1 MYTALL
7 SLIPYVLF
15 SIYFL
20 IEVKALTK
28 KMIHETSSNNIL
40 QASVS
45 LEERTRRLNEQWG
58 GKTDKA
64 SRELL
69 AGELLDIAVYGYKPM
84 AYILDTNGAVIAKAR
99 NDLEPEVHIDLL
111 EAHHST
117 ILDHKSGHVTVNA
130 PGEKVHLLY
139 MSLDKAGWFIAYL
152 IPESRLMSI
161 AAGQAE
167 DYADTQVYKLVQRMS
182 FFLFIGM
189 LLILFFSYFF
199 SEFFTTPIRQL
210 TSALIQR
217 AKGFEIDPL
226 HTKRSDEIGELI
238 HTFNY
243 MDSTIQKLITELHSR
258 SNQLEE
264 NVQKRTRDLQEAN
277 DLLQQ
282 TYSKLKR
289 SEKSRSEL
297 IVQVSHDLK
306 TPLTSMKGFL
316 EILNKYALPQEQKKE
331 LIDQLLVQTNQ
342 IIQLIEG
349 LFDLSSLDAEEL
361 TFQKEWINIEFIMD
375 HALKTVFSDGEHANI
390 TLNTYY
396 EDHLPLVFVDPKKIY
411 RVFINILNNSI
422 KYASN
427 QPKIHIKIT
436 VYLNNKDIVIKM
448 QDNGMGIQKENI
460 DKVFVPYYRET
471 RSVEKEIQGSGLGLS
486 ISKKMIEAHH
496 GDIFIESE
504 VNQGTTVYIMLPVVD
519 TGAMMSGVSDMS
531 AG

>member
-1 MYTALL
+1 M
-7 SLIPYVLF
+7 
-15 SIYFL
+15 
-20 IEVKALTK
+20 
-28 KMIHETSSNNIL
+28 
-40 QASVS
+40 
-45 LEERTRRLNEQWG
+45 
-58 GKTDKA
+58 
-64 SRELL
+64 
-69 AGELLDIAVYGYKPM
+69 
-84 AYILDTNGAVIAKAR
+84 
-99 NDLEPEVHIDLL
+99 
-111 EAHHST
+111 
-117 ILDHKSGHVTVNA
+117 
-130 PGEKVHLLY
+130 
-139 MSLDKAGWFIAYL
+139 
-152 IPESRLMSI
+152 
-161 AAGQAE
+161 
-167 DYADTQVYKLVQRMS
+167 
-182 FFLFIGM
+182 
-189 LLILFFSYFF
+189 
-199 SEFFTTPIRQL
+199 
-210 TSALIQR
+210 
-217 AKGFEIDPL
+217 
-226 HTKRSDEIGELI
+226 
-238 HTFNY
+238 
-243 MDSTIQKLITELHSR
+243 
-258 SNQLEE
+258 
-264 NVQKRTRDLQEAN
+264 QKRTRDLQEAN